1 MSEQAIA
8 VSKPNKGKKWRR
20 NDYELLVMALLG
32 IAFLIVFAYVP
43 LAGIILAFKDGDNQL
58 NVLRALFE
66 TDFIGLQ
73 NFRAFLLDP
82 KFVDVLLNTLGLN
95 LLRLIIGFPLPIIFA
110 LLLNEIR
117 SKRFKKVIQSVSI
130 FPHFLSWVVF
140 GGIIIALCDMTT
152 GIMNPL
158 LYLFGI
164 GSRDNPVNLLT
175 ADYFWPLIII
185 AGLLKGV
192 GWGSVIYLASMTSID
207 PTLYEVADID
217 GAGRF
222 RKMFSITLPLIA
234 PTITIYLLLQ
244 VSGLLNNSFEQFYV
258 MQNAANLSRSE
269 VLATYIFKT
278 GIIQRRYSYTAA
290 LGLFESICGFILLL
304 SSNLI
309 AKKIG
314 GRGLY
319 Q

>member
-1 MSEQAIA
+1 
-8 VSKPNKGKKWRR
+8 
-20 NDYELLVMALLG
+20 LG
-32 IAFLIVFAYVP
+32 IVFLIVFAYIP
-43 LAGIILAFKDGDNQL
+43 LAGVLLAFKDGDNQL

-66 TDFIGLQ
+66 TDFVGLR
-73 NFRAFLLDP
+73 NFQAFLFDQ

-95 LLRLIIGFPLPIIFA
+95 LLRLIISFPLPIIFA
-110 LLLNEIR
+110 LFLNELKN
-117 SKRFKKVIQSVSI
+117 KRFKKVIQSVSI

-164 GSRDNPVNLLT
+164 GSRENPINLLT

-185 AGLLKGV
+185 SGLLKGV

-222 RKMFSITLPLIA
+222 RKMFSITIPLIA

-278 GIIQRRYSYTAA
+278 GIIQRRYSYTSA

-304 SSNLI
+304 TSNLI

>member
-1 MSEQAIA
+1 
-8 VSKPNKGKKWRR
+8 V
-20 NDYELLVMALLG
+20 
-32 IAFLIVFAYVP
+32 
-43 LAGIILAFKDGDNQL
+43 
-58 NVLRALFE
+58 
-66 TDFIGLQ
+66 
-73 NFRAFLLDP
+73 
-82 KFVDVLLNTLGLN
+82 
-95 LLRLIIGFPLPIIFA
+95 
-110 LLLNEIR
+110 
-117 SKRFKKVIQSVSI
+117 
-130 FPHFLSWVVF
+130 
-140 GGIIIALCDMTT
+140 GIIIALCDMTT

-164 GSRDNPVNLLT
+164 GSRENPINLLT

-207 PTLYEVADID
+207 PTLYEAADID

-222 RKMFSITLPLIA
+222 RKMFSITIPLIA

-290 LGLFESICGFILLL
+290 LGLFESISGFVLLL
-304 SSNLI
+304 TSNFI
-309 AKKIG
+309 AKKVG